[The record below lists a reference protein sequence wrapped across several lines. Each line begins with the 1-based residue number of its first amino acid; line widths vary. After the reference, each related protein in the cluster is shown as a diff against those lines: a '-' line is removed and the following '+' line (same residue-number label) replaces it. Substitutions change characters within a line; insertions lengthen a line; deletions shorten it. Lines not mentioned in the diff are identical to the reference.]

1 MAKYRVVYKTVD
13 YVYLD
18 VEANSLEE
26 AQEIAEN
33 ADGGEFTEDG
43 VGDWEYCYTKDADGD
58 VIG

>member
-1 MAKYRVVYKTVD
+1 MAKYRVVYKMVD

-18 VEANSLEE
+18 VEADSLEK

-33 ADGGEFTEDG
+33 ADGGEFTKEG
-43 VGDWEYCYTKDADGD
+43 VGGWEYCYTKDADGD

>member
-1 MAKYRVVYKTVD
+1 MAKYRVVYKMVD

-18 VEANSLEE
+18 VEADSLEE

-33 ADGGEFTEDG
+33 ADGVEFTAEG
-43 VGDWEYCYTKDADGD
+43 VSDLEYCYTKDADGD